1 MSDAA
6 APRLA
11 VVIPGKDVQ
20 ATLPRV
26 LASLPEALLPWTVVV
41 DDGSEPAL
49 EAPPPVHL
57 HRHPRNRGY
66 GAAQK
71 TGYAAAR
78 ALGAE
83 VVLLLH
89 GDGQYATEE
98 VLALAECFEDPEVM
112 GALGS
117 RFLVDGGRGI
127 PSWRRWGNRLLT
139 GLANRR
145 FGTSLTELH
154 SGARAFRLEA
164 LARLPLEELSD
175 DYLFDQQVLAG
186 LLASGARLA
195 ERAATPCYDDTV
207 QSIGLGPSLRYGL
220 GCLGAIARPPRGRR

>member
-1 MSDAA
+1 MS
-6 APRLA
+6 PRLA

-26 LASLPEALLPWTVVV
+26 LASLPAELLPWTVVV
-41 DDGSEPAL
+41 DDGSAPAL
-49 EAPPPVHL
+49 TVEAPVHL

-98 VLALAECFEDPEVM
+98 VLALAGCFEDPEIM
-112 GALGS
+112 GAIGS
-117 RFLVDGGRGI
+117 RFLVDGGRAI

-145 FGTSLTELH
+145 FGTALTELH
-154 SGARAFRLEA
+154 SGARAFRVSA
-164 LARLPLEELSD
+164 LDALPLDELSD
-175 DYLFDQQVLAG
+175 DYLFDQQVLAA

-195 ERAATPCYDDTV
+195 ELPATPRYDDTV
-207 QSIGLGPSLRYGL
+207 QSIGIPASLRYGL
-220 GCLGAIARPPRGRR
+220 GCLGAIARPPRGSR